1 MAVHLLYPDF
11 FQFLEELTV
20 GLSDPWLVYEDLY
33 LTPHREV
40 LEAWWEQVLG
50 LPRETWVDRVRQVR
64 PQDYGLLQAV
74 VAEGDL
80 RELAEAALERSRAL
94 LSYDPEPDIYFL
106 VGFYSP
112 DAFVFRVRGAWA
124 IGIGLERFQSQRLMP
139 VLIAHEY
146 LHAFRK
152 RLPEPRTLRER
163 MLEEGFA
170 VAFAARVL
178 PERPADEH
186 LLMRPGQVAV
196 MQHYEAQLWE
206 TVQPLMDSTDR
217 KVAERVIYG
226 QAGPR
231 DLPSRAGMY
240 LGWRMAEEY
249 LAEHPGEWGAGAAVV
264 SS

>member
-1 MAVHLLYPDF
+1 MVHLLYPDF
-11 FQFLEELTV
+11 FRFLEELSV

-33 LTPHREV
+33 LAPHRAV

-80 RELAEAALERSRAL
+80 QALAEEALARSRAV
-94 LSYDPEPDIYFL
+94 LSYQPEPDIHFL
-106 VGFYSP
+106 VGFFSP
-112 DAFVFRVRGAWA
+112 DAFVFRVQSAWA
-124 IGIGLERFQSQRLMP
+124 IGIGLERFRSQRLMP

-146 LHAFRK
+146 LHVFRK

-163 MLEEGFA
+163 MVEEGFA
-170 VAFAARVL
+170 VAFSARAF
-178 PERPADEH
+178 PDRPAEEH

-196 MQHYEAQLWE
+196 MQQYEARLWG
-206 TVQPLMDSTDR
+206 TVSAAGGMDSTDR
-217 KVAERVIYG
+217 KVSERVIYG

-231 DLPSRAGMY
+231 DLPSRAGVY
-240 LGWRMAEEY
+240 LGWRMVEEY
-249 LAEHPGEWGAGAAVV
+249 LAASPGEWGAV
-264 SS
+264 SLQG